1 MFKKLLILL
10 GFTLLLAGCGSS
22 EETAVVEDF
31 KKAVL
36 DEDSEALINMA
47 EMSMTDLTE
56 EEAEGYFAL
65 IKDNYSE
72 EEFEEA
78 IDAII
83 DDFKDDA
90 NSSSLSST
98 KGERYEI
105 ASFQTRNGELQV
117 HIPRYSVTAEFP
129 PGIYTIQYGPLEVQ
143 EWTDTT
149 KRIHIGKIAPGI
161 TEYKATAE
169 VRNED
174 KEFPYTL
181 KINFN
186 NPEDDRVIVEL

>member
-10 GFTLLLAGCGSS
+10 GFTLLLEGCGGS
-22 EETAVVEDF
+22 EEKAEVENC
-31 KKAVL
+31 KNVVL

-129 PGIYTIQYGPLEVQ
+129 PGIYTIQYGPLDVQ
-143 EWTDTT
+143 EWIDTT
-149 KRIHIGKIAPGI
+149 KRIHIGTI
-161 TEYKATAE
+161 TPDITIYKSTAE

-174 KEFPYTL
+174 KEFTYTL

-186 NPEDDRVIVEL
+186 NHEDERVIVEL